1 MTADDT
7 TADRD
12 AAPADPGH
20 ETRELLRVG
29 WDALTTWIAHV
40 LTPRRRLTAL
50 VVGIATGV
58 IVTLLLRALLLHADD
73 SDGDETV
80 LAAALGLV
88 IGAVAGAVPLTTWL
102 SRASRR
108 IRSATGAHPHW
119 RDAALLDRSV
129 DARGRVAL
137 APGTAERIAVESR
150 RAIASSAVGV
160 PGALILLVTVLIAT
174 PVVLLQGTATL
185 ERVHAVHGGPRR
197 RPHGPPPRR
206 RRRRARPARL
216 RAPGGPARRSPA
228 RQPPALTRTPARDRG
243 DRAAD
248 PRSEGE
254 PPRAAV
260 PRAAQQLVTRGLA
273 RRCRPSTATR
283 RPRCESPWCDVP
295 VPMGV
300 WVLVAPDP
308 GRLRHVPT

>member
-12 AAPADPGH
+12 AAPADPGR
-20 ETRELLRVG
+20 ENRELLRIG
-29 WDALTTWIAHV
+29 WDALMTWIAHV

-58 IVTLLLRALLLHADD
+58 VVTLLLRALLLHADD

-129 DARGRVAL
+129 DARGRVVL

-174 PVVLLQGTATL
+174 PVVLLQGTVSLQMLIVPLYVVTSASTL
-185 ERVHAVHGGPRR
+185 YTMARAAGPLALLRDAADAELALPESERPV
-197 RPHGPPPRR
+197 PPPV
-206 RRRRARPARL
+206 
-216 RAPGGPARRSPA
+216 
-228 RQPPALTRTPARDRG
+228 D
-243 DRAAD
+243 
-248 PRSEGE
+248 
-254 PPRAAV
+254 PPR
-260 PRAAQQLVTRGLA
+260 G
-273 RRCRPSTATR
+273 S
-283 RPRCESPWCDVP
+283 
-295 VPMGV
+295 
-300 WVLVAPDP
+300 
-308 GRLRHVPT
+308 RLP